1 MPVSAALS
9 NCENPHPATFSDD
22 FMIAFT
28 HTIPRRPKFIYGT
41 RWITLLRLARFSQ
54 RRARRTLC
62 RSDIEGRKASGLA
75 CRTHGKHQAG
85 GERQDGQGAWDQATG
100 VNLVLSQSW
109 VFRAKSKN
117 PTLRQNLSNGVF
129 REPSTYRVG
138 AEKAITRHHTSVA

>member
-54 RRARRTLC
+54 RRARRTLVDQILKGAKPADLPVELMENIKLVVNAKTAKALGIKLPESIWFC
-62 RSDIEGRKASGLA
+62 RKVGFFERNRKTQL
-75 CRTHGKHQAG
+75 CDRTFQTAFFAN
-85 GERQDGQGAWDQATG
+85 RQPIA
-100 VNLVLSQSW
+100 
-109 VFRAKSKN
+109 
-117 PTLRQNLSNGVF
+117 
-129 REPSTYRVG
+129 
-138 AEKAITRHHTSVA
+138 